1 MNTDL
6 ISVIIPS
13 YKPDNYIYKCL
24 ESVARQDIDKQ
35 RYEVIIVLNGCNEPY
50 HTDIKLFLQQKFQ
63 GIKTLLLQTDIAGV
77 SNARNIGLDNAQ
89 GEYIAF
95 IDDDDIVSENYL
107 SELYQTSC
115 YHPLQIVAC
124 NVKAFYDNSLNDT
137 KPDYIGKSFLKRKN
151 EKKSCLS
158 VLQGRKFMS
167 SACCKIIPKVILTDI
182 WFDIELTQGE
192 DSLFMATISNKTSGI
207 FLTSEE
213 CIYYRRIRQ
222 NSSSHTAM
230 NWMKRVHIAGSLLK
244 RYVRLLSTGKYNLC
258 FIVTRMLGTVRE
270 YIFYC

>member
-24 ESVARQDIDKQ
+24 ESVARQDISKQ
-35 RYEVIIVLNGCNEPY
+35 RFEVIIVLNGCNEPY

-63 GIKTLLLQTDIAGV
+63 GIKTFLLQTDVAGV
-77 SNARNIGLDNAQ
+77 SNARNIGLDNAR

-107 SELYQTSC
+107 SELYQTS
-115 YHPLQIVAC
+115 YNHPLQIVAC
-124 NVKAFYDNSLNDT
+124 NV
-137 KPDYIGKSFLKRKN
+137 
-151 EKKSCLS
+151 
-158 VLQGRKFMS
+158 
-167 SACCKIIPKVILTDI
+167 
-182 WFDIELTQGE
+182 
-192 DSLFMATISNKTSGI
+192 
-207 FLTSEE
+207 TSEE